1 MNLKKR
7 QVDTAEQYP
16 IPSDAL
22 KPEGFTEEIIGRWVA
37 KDKTRTGWVFTSQEW
52 WQIRYDSVKIMNIT
66 FFNRWICGGFLRI
79 LFFLGISYLIYVGIA
94 T

>member
-1 MNLKKR
+1 MGAAGLHHGFSSKKPGMNLKKR

-37 KDKTRTGWVFTSQEW
+37 KDKTRTGWVLTAKNG
-52 WQIRYDSVKIMNIT
+52 DSFGENP
-66 FFNRWICGGFLRI
+66 
-79 LFFLGISYLIYVGIA
+79 
-94 T
+94 